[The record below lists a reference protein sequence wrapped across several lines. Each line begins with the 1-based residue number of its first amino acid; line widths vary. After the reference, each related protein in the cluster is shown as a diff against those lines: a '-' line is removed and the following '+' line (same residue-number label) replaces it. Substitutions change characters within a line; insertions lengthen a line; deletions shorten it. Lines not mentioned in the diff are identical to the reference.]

1 MWTSDSLEVIE
12 PFPNTSSTSFVED
25 NIGKDNSE
33 DESSSSVPFFNEFCE
48 QLQVV
53 GGAYNIA
60 HGYTS
65 LIVCS
70 FGTVAN
76 ILNLIILTRKE
87 MINSTNL
94 ILTGLAFADLL
105 TMVEYVPYAVY
116 MYFLPDPVD
125 GGRRKTYAWA
135 LYVLIHSNFSQVIR
149 KLL

>member
-33 DESSSSVPFFNEFCE
+33 DESSSVPFFNEFCE

-60 HGYTS
+60 HGYAS